1 MIAILLQLGA
11 ARKERL
17 ETIYERL
24 LFELNNVV
32 KVMGGW
38 DGKKKLSDDEKR
50 TISRMLHLHL
60 DSLVESVSIEG
71 RSCIRGFWYRLGVGR
86 IMYRR
91 IGGEWFLEK
100 HKYERFNSWYAAI
113 LVL

>member
-1 MIAILLQLGA
+1 MEPTVLWALFGVAITAFVTMIAILLQLGA

-60 DSLVESVSIEG
+60 DSLVESISIEG
-71 RSCIRGFWYRLGVGR
+71 RSWIRGFWYRLGVGR
-86 IMYRR
+86 IMY
-91 IGGEWFLEK
+91 
-100 HKYERFNSWYAAI
+100 
-113 LVL
+113 